1 MAQGEASIDF
11 GAFPGKSDATVTITG
26 QTNILATSNIEA
38 WIMPK
43 ATADHTADEHMLESI
58 KVFADKSSIVVGTS
72 FVIKGFNTSEL
83 TESLERVRGRGP
95 TAISPNPTLAGQLQS
110 VQGLQTPTRGG
121 KGTRLYGIYN
131 VGWAGDYT

>member
-1 MAQGEASIDF
+1 VAQGEASIDF
-11 GAFPGKSDATVTITG
+11 GAFPGKSDASVTITG
-26 QTNILATSNIEA
+26 QTNILSTSNIEA

-72 FVIKGFNTSEL
+72 FIIKGFNTSEL
-83 TESLERVRGRGP
+83 IERLEPIKGKGP
-95 TAISPNPTLAGQLQS
+95 TSIGNLGSIAGQLQS
-110 VQGLQTPTRGG
+110 AQGSQVPTAGG
-121 KGTRLYGIYN
+121 KGTRLYGVYN